1 MKEEKQKKEKLT
13 MKRTLAND
21 WYALKLGFAYS
32 KPLVI
37 HTFIMVTLGYFEWV
51 FFDAI
56 FMREIVNG
64 LDQNVGFTRIFTF
77 ILICGAFFAL
87 TNLHGNYA
95 ENVVVPLEMTRLYGG
110 IYKQLYKKAKN
121 VELRCYEDAEFY
133 NKYTMAMD
141 GADEKVYRIISS
153 FCGIFSG
160 SFATVAVFYFMFQ
173 IDHYAVL
180 FIICPLLGNFVFGN
194 IKNKYEFKRYQEQ
207 APNDKVLNY
216 VNRTM
221 YLPDFAKEVRLSNIF
236 NLLKQQ
242 YHDATVRNVK
252 IAKKYAFANAH
263 MNFWRITFTFTAIF
277 EGVLLY
283 ATYRHAVT
291 GSITLAQLTVMSS
304 LMVAMTWILIHLF
317 ENIMDIMKSGLF
329 INNLR
334 GFLEYEEAIP
344 EDLDGKIPEGFES
357 LEFDQVCFAYKE
369 EEIIKNLSFT
379 IRKGEIAA
387 LVGHNGAGKTTIIK
401 LLLRLYDPTKGVI
414 RLNGVDIRE
423 YNLHAYRELFAT
435 TFQDFSIF
443 GMTIKEN
450 VLMGRTYE
458 KDDEVVKRALKRAGV
473 LDKVES
479 LPKGIDTMMTK
490 EFEEDGA
497 VLSGGESQKIAV
509 ARTFAME
516 SPVKIFDEPSSALD
530 PIAEYELFKNIMK
543 EGKEHTMLFISHR
556 LSSVKSCDKVF
567 MLEKGTLVE
576 EGSHEELMKLGG
588 SYAYMYKKQAMN
600 YLALEEHEEV
610 KL

>member
-141 GADEKVYRIISS
+141 GADEKMYRIISS

-160 SFATVAVFYFMFQ
+160 GFATVAVFYFMFQ

-334 GFLEYEEAIP
+334 GFLEYEETIP